1 MKENNRNINLSKGY
15 KLVNFCEFDS
25 HAIKSYCAIHNTSEN
40 INLGDIT
47 KVDIQSLPQCDFI
60 THGSPCQDFSISGLQ
75 AGGEVDSGTRSS
87 LIWNSVE
94 IIRHCKPKFVI
105 WENVKNVLSDK
116 HKHNFDKYLK
126 TMNDMGYNSYYEV
139 LCGTDYNIP
148 QIRERIVVVS
158 IRKDIDNCEFQFVK
172 PAKVNNT
179 FYDFLDEEVDEKYYK
194 SKFFKSKSKYE
205 HETFDDMTVYKLVE
219 NKDKVSKRNDGN
231 IYTLTASGR
240 NCGSNQ
246 YIAKLGR
253 VLTPA
258 ESLKLMGFDYSD
270 YEKLK
275 EIGMP
280 ETKIYKQ
287 AGNSI
292 IVNELYYIFRELNRL
307 FPNDFLV
314 DMRMISLF
322 SGIGAFEKALDK
334 LCNDI
339 KFCR

>member
-1 MKENNRNINLSKGY
+1 M
-15 KLVNFCEFDS
+15 
-25 HAIKSYCAIHNTSEN
+25 
-40 INLGDIT
+40 
-47 KVDIQSLPQCDFI
+47 
-60 THGSPCQDFSISGLQ
+60 
-75 AGGEVDSGTRSS
+75 
-87 LIWNSVE
+87 
-94 IIRHCKPKFVI
+94 
-105 WENVKNVLSDK
+105 
-116 HKHNFDKYLK
+116 
-126 TMNDMGYNSYYEV
+126 
-139 LCGTDYNIP
+139 
-148 QIRERIVVVS
+148 
-158 IRKDIDNCEFQFVK
+158 
-172 PAKVNNT
+172 
-179 FYDFLDEEVDEKYYK
+179 EKYYK

-205 HETFDDMTVYKLVE
+205 HETSDDMTVYKLVE